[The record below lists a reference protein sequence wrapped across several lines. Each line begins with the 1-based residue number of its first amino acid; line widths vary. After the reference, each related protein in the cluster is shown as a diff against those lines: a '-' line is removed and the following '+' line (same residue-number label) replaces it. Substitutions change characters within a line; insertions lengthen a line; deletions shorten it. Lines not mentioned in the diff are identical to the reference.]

1 MEKSVATAN
10 GFEEIK
16 SIKEGTSTENSRVLE
31 LSNERSPNLNI
42 QSKSLKL
49 DAQTAL
55 EQFGDLGN
63 LETDRGRRATVNET
77 LDMNTKVVQEDDFC
91 NFDEGSPEKQE
102 ILSKFMSSDHEK
114 YVSSAPN

>member
-49 DAQTAL
+49 DA
-55 EQFGDLGN
+55 
-63 LETDRGRRATVNET
+63 
-77 LDMNTKVVQEDDFC
+77 
-91 NFDEGSPEKQE
+91 
-102 ILSKFMSSDHEK
+102 
-114 YVSSAPN
+114 